1 METKTNF
8 ITVSEPPEQYQA
20 GVTSLKT
27 GIYSRSGKTTIF
39 LQQPDFFQGDEVVIS
54 AQVDDSTN
62 GTHVS
67 NAVVEIRITGPE
79 PRTLTSGPSN
89 TNGIAEARWKTSA
102 PRRKN
107 SGTTPGS
114 YTATVNNVTA
124 SGYTWD
130 GIPTKTPLTVN
141 SK

>member
-1 METKTNF
+1 METKTDFN
-8 ITVSEPPEQYQA
+8 TVSEPPEQHQA
-20 GVTSLKT
+20 GVTSLRT
-27 GIYSRSGKTTIF
+27 GIYSRSGKTTVF
-39 LQQPDFFQGDEVVIS
+39 LQQPDFFQGDEVVIQ

-62 GTHVS
+62 GAHVS

-89 TNGIAEARWKTSA
+89 TNGIAEARWKTFA

-114 YTATVNNVTA
+114 HPATANKVVA

-130 GIPTKTPLTVN
+130 DIRTTTPFTVN